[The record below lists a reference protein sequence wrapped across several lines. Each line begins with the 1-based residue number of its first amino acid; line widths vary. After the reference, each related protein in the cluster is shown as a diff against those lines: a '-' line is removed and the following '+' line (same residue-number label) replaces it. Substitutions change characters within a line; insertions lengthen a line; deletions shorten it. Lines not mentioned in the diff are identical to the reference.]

1 MADKT
6 KKSKAKALVK
16 KKKVTYRTY
25 CCYSWNNIIS

>member
-16 KKKVTYRTY
+16 KKKVTPKSSIFLY
-25 CCYSWNNIIS
+25 IIGIVL